1 MCFALKSAIYLY
13 LVFSVPSVHCLQG
26 VGSIILTT
34 CFPLNNFYIKQIALI
49 F

>member
-1 MCFALKSAIYLY
+1 MCFALKTTIYLY
-13 LVFSVPSVHCLQG
+13 LVFSVPCICCLQG

-34 CFPLNNFYIKQIALI
+34 CCPSNNFYIKQIALI